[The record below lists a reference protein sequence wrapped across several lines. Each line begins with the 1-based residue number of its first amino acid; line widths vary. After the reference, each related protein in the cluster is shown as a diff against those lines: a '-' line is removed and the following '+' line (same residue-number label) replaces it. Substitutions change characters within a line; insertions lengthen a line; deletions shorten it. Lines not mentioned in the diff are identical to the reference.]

1 MAKKNDKLRIEYH
14 AISHLQKWPSNP
26 KKHDIHGITA
36 AIERFGFVD
45 PIVID
50 EKSGKMVAGHGRL
63 ESLAGMKGRKKP
75 VPKRIIEK
83 DGEWYA
89 PVLRGHDF
97 ENEEEAEAFLVADN
111 RLVEIGGWHKERERE
126 ILRKHL
132 DEDEIQLAAMGWAK
146 HRMEQQVNPRKYVP
160 PDEQNV
166 GTKTASFVKSE
177 VRQIVLSLKTEDFV
191 TTGQQLKDLIETQK
205 LANNAEA
212 LFFLLNF
219 YESRTLA

>member
-1 MAKKNDKLRIEYH
+1 MATKDTLRIEYV
-14 AISHLQKWPSNP
+14 ALSYLQKWPSNP

-63 ESLAGMKGRKKP
+63 ESLIGMKNRKKP
-75 VPKRIIEK
+75 VPKRVLEK

-111 RLVEIGGWHKERERE
+111 RLVEIGGWNRELE
-126 ILRKHL
+126 NVILRKHL
-132 DEDEIQLAAMGWAK
+132 NENEQQLAAMGWAK
-146 HRMEQQVNPRKYVP
+146 HRMEQQLKPKKYVP
-160 PDEQNV
+160 PDQQNV
-166 GTKTASFVKSE
+166 GSKTASFVKSE
-177 VRQIVLSLKTEDFV
+177 VRQIVLSLKSDDYV
-191 TTGQQLKDLIETQK
+191 SVDSQLKDLIEKQK
-205 LANNAEA
+205 LSNSAEA

-219 YESRTLA
+219 YETRTRV